1 MEGRNVEGHE
11 CKECSTQWPVGTVVQ
26 QQSHW
31 ATMNRILSQLMNYS
45 SQNQIRLES
54 RKGLEKHSP
63 NPGPQILA
71 LAWSSELLAGIILN
85 KSLCNGYSK
94 RPLTQAV
101 NGWRAIKIL
110 FKKRNQK
117 QVSLKPWDSVGCCQC
132 WHLSLVAESN
142 WEKQDNSNGHHM
154 QFRPCLWNTHSF
166 FT

>member
-26 QQSHW
+26 QQSYW
-31 ATMNRILSQLMNYS
+31 ATMNRILSQLMDYS
-45 SQNQIRLES
+45 SQKQIRLES

-101 NGWRAIKIL
+101 NGWRATKIF
-110 FKKRNQK
+110 FKKRN
-117 QVSLKPWDSVGCCQC
+117 QC

-142 WEKQDNSNGHHM
+142 WEKQDNCNGHHM
-154 QFRPCLWNTHSF
+154 QFRPRLWNTHSF
-166 FT
+166 IT